1 MKYNLMNDTSVIDPD
16 IHNVLLSELE
26 RGRNGLEMIASEN
39 YASKAVMQV
48 TGSILTNKYS
58 EGYPGKRYYSGNEF
72 VDIAENLAIDRA
84 KKLFNTKYVNVQ
96 PHSGSTANMEV
107 YFALL
112 KLGDPILAMSLDH
125 GGHLTHG
132 HFVNF
137 SGKFYNFQHYS
148 VDEKT
153 HLIDMDEVHK
163 LAKETQPKMII
174 AGFSAYPRQLDFKHF
189 KEIADDIGAYLLSD
203 IAHISGLVA
212 GGTHPSPFPYSDVV
226 TTTTHKTLR
235 GPRGAIIMTDHE
247 EISKKVNSAVFP
259 GMQGGPLENVI
270 AAKAV
275 AFKEALDPSFKNYAK
290 DIIENSKSL
299 ATSLVENGAKIST
312 DGTDNHLVLMDISM
326 YDIGGKIAEHT
337 LDQVGIFTN
346 KNMIPFDK
354 RSPFDPSGIR
364 IGTPALTTRGL
375 NTSDMGFIGE
385 LIVNALQNHNNT
397 EKLNSIKNQVQEL
410 SNKYPLYPELKIS

>member
-1 MKYNLMNDTSVIDPD
+1 MNDTSVIDPD

>member
-137 SGKFYNFQHYS
+137 SGKFYNFEHYS

-397 EKLNSIKNQVQEL
+397 EKLNSIKSQVQEL

>member
-1 MKYNLMNDTSVIDPD
+1 MNDTSVIDPD

-137 SGKFYNFQHYS
+137 SGKFYNFKHYS
-148 VDEKT
+148 VC
-153 HLIDMDEVHK
+153 
-163 LAKETQPKMII
+163 
-174 AGFSAYPRQLDFKHF
+174 
-189 KEIADDIGAYLLSD
+189 LLYTS
-203 IAHISGLVA
+203 
-212 GGTHPSPFPYSDVV
+212 PSPRDRTRSRMPS
-226 TTTTHKTLR
+226 
-235 GPRGAIIMTDHE
+235 
-247 EISKKVNSAVFP
+247 SA
-259 GMQGGPLENVI
+259 
-270 AAKAV
+270 
-275 AFKEALDPSFKNYAK
+275 
-290 DIIENSKSL
+290 
-299 ATSLVENGAKIST
+299 
-312 DGTDNHLVLMDISM
+312 
-326 YDIGGKIAEHT
+326 
-337 LDQVGIFTN
+337 
-346 KNMIPFDK
+346 
-354 RSPFDPSGIR
+354 
-364 IGTPALTTRGL
+364 
-375 NTSDMGFIGE
+375 
-385 LIVNALQNHNNT
+385 
-397 EKLNSIKNQVQEL
+397 
-410 SNKYPLYPELKIS
+410 

>member
-1 MKYNLMNDTSVIDPD
+1 M
-16 IHNVLLSELE
+16 
-26 RGRNGLEMIASEN
+26 
-39 YASKAVMQV
+39 
-48 TGSILTNKYS
+48 
-58 EGYPGKRYYSGNEF
+58 
-72 VDIAENLAIDRA
+72 
-84 KKLFNTKYVNVQ
+84 
-96 PHSGSTANMEV
+96 
-107 YFALL
+107 
-112 KLGDPILAMSLDH
+112 
-125 GGHLTHG
+125 
-132 HFVNF
+132 
-137 SGKFYNFQHYS
+137 
-148 VDEKT
+148 
-153 HLIDMDEVHK
+153 
-163 LAKETQPKMII
+163 
-174 AGFSAYPRQLDFKHF
+174 
-189 KEIADDIGAYLLSD
+189 
-203 IAHISGLVA
+203 VA

-275 AFKEALDPSFKNYAK
+275 AFKEALDPSFKIYAK
-290 DIIENSKSL
+290 NIIENSKSL

-375 NTSDMGFIGE
+375 NTSDMEFIGE
-385 LIVNALQNHNNT
+385 LIVNALQNYNNN
-397 EKLNSIKNQVQEL
+397 EKLNSIKSQVQEL

>member
-397 EKLNSIKNQVQEL
+397 EKLNSIKSQVQEL

>member
-16 IHNVLLSELE
+16 IHSVLLSELE

-137 SGKFYNFQHYS
+137 SGKFYNFKHYS

-163 LAKETQPKMII
+163 LSKETQPKMII

-290 DIIENSKSL
+290 NIIENSKSL
-299 ATSLVENGAKIST
+299 ANSLVENGAKIST

-397 EKLNSIKNQVQEL
+397 EKLNSIKSQVQEL

>member
-1 MKYNLMNDTSVIDPD
+1 MNDTSVIDPD

-137 SGKFYNFQHYS
+137 SGKFYNFEHYS

-290 DIIENSKSL
+290 DIIKNSKSL
-299 ATSLVENGAKIST
+299 ATSLIENGAKIST

-385 LIVNALQNHNNT
+385 LIVNALQNHNNN
-397 EKLNSIKNQVQEL
+397 EKLNSIKSQVQEL

>member
-1 MKYNLMNDTSVIDPD
+1 MNDTSVIDPD

-137 SGKFYNFQHYS
+137 SGKFYNFEHYS

-299 ATSLVENGAKIST
+299 ATSLIENGAKIST

-385 LIVNALQNHNNT
+385 LIVNALQNHNNN
-397 EKLNSIKNQVQEL
+397 EKLNSIKSQVQEL

>member
-137 SGKFYNFQHYS
+137 SGKFYNFEHYS

-290 DIIENSKSL
+290 DIIKNSKSL
-299 ATSLVENGAKIST
+299 ATSLIENGAKIST

-385 LIVNALQNHNNT
+385 LIVNALQNHNNN
-397 EKLNSIKNQVQEL
+397 EKLNSIKSQVQEL

>member
-1 MKYNLMNDTSVIDPD
+1 MNDTSVIDPD

-397 EKLNSIKNQVQEL
+397 EKLNSIKSQVQEL

>member
-137 SGKFYNFQHYS
+137 SGKFYNFEHYS

-299 ATSLVENGAKIST
+299 ATSLIENGAKIST

-385 LIVNALQNHNNT
+385 LIVNALQNHNNN
-397 EKLNSIKNQVQEL
+397 EKLNSIKSQVQEL